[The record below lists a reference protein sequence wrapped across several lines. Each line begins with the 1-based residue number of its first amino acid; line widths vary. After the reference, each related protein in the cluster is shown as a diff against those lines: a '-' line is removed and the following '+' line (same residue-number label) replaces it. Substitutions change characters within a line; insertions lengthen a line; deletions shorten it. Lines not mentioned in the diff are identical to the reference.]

1 MRNLWLLLAMVLCAG
16 AAIAITPKHKIADR
30 NPMPNLSTLIPQQI
44 GQWRQIPGSNQIIDP
59 GQAQKLNSIYDQV
72 YTKTFENTRGY
83 RVMLSL
89 AYGGNQRD
97 ELELHKPEVCYVA
110 QGFTLYNKESAKV
123 NILNRQIPVVRLQT
137 KMNARYEPVTY
148 WAVVGDTVVHS
159 SYHKKI
165 TELKYGLK
173 GEIPDGLLVRASSI
187 DTDNSQAF
195 IEQED
200 FLKSFVESLP
210 PESQSKLLGKF

>member
-1 MRNLWLLLAMVLCAG
+1 MLLTAV
-16 AAIAITPKHKIADR
+16 AAYGLTPRHKIAEH
-30 NPMPNLSTLIPQQI
+30 NPMPKLAEIIPQQF
-44 GQWRQIPGSNQIIDP
+44 GEWRQIPGSNQIIDP

-72 YTKTFENTRGY
+72 YSKTFQNTRGY
-83 RVMLSL
+83 RVMLSV

-110 QGFTLYNKESAKV
+110 QGFTLYNKESTKV

-148 WAVVGDTVVHS
+148 WAIVGDTVVQS

-173 GEIPDGLLVRASSI
+173 GEIPDGLLVRVSSI
-187 DTDNSQAF
+187 DTNNSQAF
-195 IEQED
+195 GEQEN
-200 FLKSFVESLP
+200 FLKTFMASLP